1 MPTCSLTVQ
10 YNKLNFHKNP
20 LKFQLYIQK
29 TVYLCLVIYSYLRCI
44 IKVLVCVRNQKTLKT
59 WYQAWCLMGE
69 LLELD
74 VRNAVSRLRM
84 SFVFPAVDESP
95 PRRWLL
101 VANTFNVILFICV
114 PSSSLS
120 FTTNLYNR
128 FLFLYFIY

>member
-44 IKVLVCVRNQKTLKT
+44 IKVLVCVRNQKTLRT
-59 WYQAWCLMGE
+59 WYQAWCLIRE

-74 VRNAVSRLRM
+74 ARNAVSLLRM
-84 SFVFPAVDESP
+84 ALVLPAVVELL
-95 PRRWLL
+95 PRL
-101 VANTFNVILFICV
+101 VASCQYVQ
-114 PSSSLS
+114 
-120 FTTNLYNR
+120 YNI
-128 FLFLYFIY
+128 IYLRS